1 MNAPC
6 LKGWIYLT
14 AQKEDLH
21 IKAFGYFENVLNE
34 SMGGNRKHLQSL
46 LGKAKVFEKQ
56 KKYDEAVEMISE
68 ITVCYPNFLPA
79 VIEKAKIHMQNGE
92 WDQAVETS

>member
-1 MNAPC
+1 
-6 LKGWIYLT
+6 
-14 AQKEDLH
+14 LH

>member
-1 MNAPC
+1 
-6 LKGWIYLT
+6 
-14 AQKEDLH
+14 
-21 IKAFGYFENVLNE
+21 
-34 SMGGNRKHLQSL
+34 L

-56 KKYDEAVEMISE
+56 KKYDEAVEIISE

-92 WDQAVETS
+92 WDQAVESS